1 MSKKNLQVEG
11 IRGITILM
19 IVLFHIFCRYQQI
32 YYDTEIVWMK
42 YWGSFGVTIF
52 LLISAYFLYTPPKE
66 HFQFQFFRYLGK
78 KALRLWPAYFISI
91 TIIFAV
97 LALFFLPGRTVGL
110 KDYLLNIFFINGF
123 IKTPYVDG
131 AHWYLTVLISA
142 IIICG
147 VIQKIRLSEKWFVYI
162 IWAAL
167 SAILSKFHIMV
178 VSELL
183 GGVYTGIIICGIA
196 LHQLVLLN
204 SRTEDKKKLTPE
216 YLKIAAIGVTGIV
229 FTLFCTDVEHG
240 IELII
245 ALPLLY
251 FVMQQKCRILE
262 WKPLV
267 FIGGI
272 SYYLYLIHQNIAF
285 CIEYYMTQNI
295 GSFSYL
301 YGLAAFAAVILL
313 SVVMWLVSQWIHK
326 YIVSK
331 KKSSNV

>member
-19 IVLFHIFCRYQQI
+19 IVLFHIFCRYQEI

-42 YWGSFGVTIF
+42 YWGSFGVTVF
-52 LLISAYFLYTPPKE
+52 LLISSYFLYSPPKE
-66 HFQFQFFRYLGK
+66 HFQFFRYLGK

-131 AHWYLTVLISA
+131 AHWYLTVLIAA

-147 VIQKIRLSEKWFVYI
+147 IIRKLRLENKWFVYI
-162 IWAAL
+162 IWAAI
-167 SAILSKFHIMV
+167 SAVFTKFHVII

-183 GGVYTGIIICGIA
+183 AGSYTGIIICGIA
-196 LHQLVLLN
+196 LNQFVSMDHQ
-204 SRTEDKKKLTPE
+204 TENKKKMLLE
-216 YLKIAAIGVTGIV
+216 HLKIAAVGVTGIV
-229 FTLFCTDVEHG
+229 FTLFFTDVEHG

-245 ALPLLY
+245 ALPILY
-251 FVMQQKCRILE
+251 FVMKQKCKFLE

-272 SYYLYLIHQNIAF
+272 SYYLYLIHQNISF

-301 YGLAAFAAVILL
+301 YGLVAFAAVFLL
-313 SVVMWLVSQWIHK
+313 SVVMWLVSKSIHK
-326 YIVSK
+326 YISFK
-331 KKSSNV
+331 KKLPNA